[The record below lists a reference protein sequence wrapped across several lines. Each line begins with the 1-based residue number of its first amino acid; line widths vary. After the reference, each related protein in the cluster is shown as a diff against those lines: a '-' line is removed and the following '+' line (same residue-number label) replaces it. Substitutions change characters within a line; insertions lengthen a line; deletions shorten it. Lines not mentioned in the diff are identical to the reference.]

1 MSLLASPPFL
11 FGWLQLGC
19 ATPQRNEVSG
29 GVEHAVVDG
38 HVSEGEREREREREF
53 EWTLNKKGLG

>member
-1 MSLLASPPFL
+1 MSLLASPLFL

-29 GVEHAVVDG
+29 GGVEDAVVDG
-38 HVSEGEREREREREF
+38 ACE
-53 EWTLNKKGLG
+53 